1 MIIYKVTCLINGKSY
16 IGQQLNNRQNRTYI
30 GSGILI
36 KNAIRK
42 YGRENFIKEILHY
55 CSSKKELNE
64 KEIFYIE
71 KFNSTE
77 ENIGYNLDKGGKR
90 TLDEHYSLEMSK
102 KLKNRKFSDEHKQKI
117 SENHSDVSGDKN
129 PMFGKKH
136 TNETKLKIIEKIK
149 KWNERGGYTDEIR
162 EKKRK
167 KFTGRGN
174 PNYNNSEVIQIDEN
188 DMIVKVW
195 KDLLSLKEEGFNT
208 KLISMACRGKR
219 NKTQGFK
226 WQFKS

>member
-1 MIIYKVTCLINGKSY
+1 M
-16 IGQQLNNRQNRTYI
+16 
-30 GSGILI
+30 
-36 KNAIRK
+36 
-42 YGRENFIKEILHY
+42 
-55 CSSKKELNE
+55 
-64 KEIFYIE
+64 
-71 KFNSTE
+71 
-77 ENIGYNLDKGGKR
+77 D
-90 TLDEHYSLEMSK
+90 
-102 KLKNRKFSDEHKQKI
+102 
-117 SENHSDVSGDKN
+117 
-129 PMFGKKH
+129 
-136 TNETKLKIIEKIK
+136 IEKIK